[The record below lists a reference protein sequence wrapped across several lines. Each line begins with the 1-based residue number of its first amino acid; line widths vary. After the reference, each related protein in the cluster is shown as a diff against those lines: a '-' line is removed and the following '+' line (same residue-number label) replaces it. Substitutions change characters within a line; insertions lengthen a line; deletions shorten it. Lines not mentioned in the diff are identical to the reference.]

1 MKFLVG
7 NHEKQPNIEN
17 AKRQGTNVNLADN
30 LKEGTSFPVMS
41 AGNERNFWIMRQGR
55 AYKNVLSFF

>member
-1 MKFLVG
+1 MK
-7 NHEKQPNIEN
+7 KQPNIEN

-41 AGNERNFWIMRQGR
+41 AGNERNF
-55 AYKNVLSFF
+55 FFLNGNGILEERS